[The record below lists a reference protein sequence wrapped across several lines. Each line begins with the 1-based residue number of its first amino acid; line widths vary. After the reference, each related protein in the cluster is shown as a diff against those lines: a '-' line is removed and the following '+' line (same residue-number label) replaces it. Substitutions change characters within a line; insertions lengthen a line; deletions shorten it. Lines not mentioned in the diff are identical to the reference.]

1 MRTLARFFLLCLLP
15 AISACVALPSEGDAP
30 GGESILTAFLEG
42 GELTK
47 THFAGPE
54 EGVYY
59 PYWSGNELIAVY
71 SDNSSDPSRF
81 ALKSGQNSRKAT
93 FAGPV
98 SGRRYIAL
106 YPLENGGKHNEG
118 SVSLTLPA
126 VQNYKQGSFGEGAFP
141 MLAVS
146 SSNSLSFKNL
156 CAVLK
161 VSMTGRYSVQSIT
174 FIANDEGMAVSGQ
187 ASVSTANP
195 EAPALVMEGGGSP
208 KVQLVV
214 PEVKLSEQT
223 ATDFYI
229 VVPPGTYK
237 RGITLKIKTSEGTV
251 TRSTDTDLVFKRSEL
266 RAIPAFECSGAQ
278 IDPTDLP
285 DNTIWYKTENGQ
297 PVNISTYAFASPI
310 VSNTYKDGRGE
321 LVFREGIKE
330 IPEKAFDSQ
339 PVTEVIVPSSI
350 EIIGK
355 EAFAHS
361 SLQSFK
367 VPDNLK
373 TVDRG
378 AFAYCPNLSEFTGP
392 HTFDHGNAI
401 VLNDEI
407 VAYIGNIGSKIV
419 IPEGVY
425 SIAATSFRLDD
436 SVAPRLKELV
446 FPEGL
451 ISIASDNFSGLPN
464 LEYIYLPSTFSIT
477 WQGTFSHCPNLKQ
490 FRGPCPQIYDNGK
503 LLVFNDG
510 HVTDFAGAGIT
521 DYVMP
526 EGVTAIESYVFSRK
540 PALKSITFPSSL
552 NSVFESAFVE
562 VENLCYFYG
571 KGASA
576 DAHSLVIDGSVVAV
590 TPGIE
595 EYTSPPEA
603 TAFNLWI
610 DFPVKKITFNDN
622 LKSICDFAFYS
633 ADALESLTLPA
644 SLLSLGYYCFGSM
657 DNLKEIFFRGVD
669 PPACG
674 SSSGAIFPSG
684 LTVYVPEESLEKYKR
699 EASLSFLA
707 PYMKAYTPQNISSDP
722 RDGKV
727 TVLQKA
733 SEGNGIDIVVMGDA
747 FSKYQFDNGSYDRLM
762 QKITDAF
769 FEVEPYKSYRH
780 LFNVYQVNVVSL
792 YDGYS
797 SSSGSALKTWFGDGT
812 QVGGDDGL
820 CEAYAKKAL
829 PEDRI
834 DNALIIIAMNS
845 TQYAGT
851 CYMYVTSSMPGDW
864 SNGPAHAYFSLGAS
878 DEVLAQ
884 SVHHEA
890 GGHGFA
896 KLADEYTYDY
906 NDTVPQSEIDDV
918 RSLEKWGWYKNI
930 DFTSDPSA
938 VKWSHFLSDDR
949 YKYDGLGVFEGARY
963 YPRGVYRP
971 TENSIMR
978 YNTGGYNAP
987 SREAIWYRI
996 HKLAYGKDWTYRY
1009 EDFVSYDARNRKTS
1023 ASSNAFAPG
1032 PLPIPLAPP
1041 VIKMAPAGDDTRR

>member
-1 MRTLARFFLLCLLP
+1 MKALARFCFLCLLP
-15 AISACVALPSEGDAP
+15 LVSACVALPSEGGAP
-30 GGESILTAFLEG
+30 GDESILTAILEG

-47 THFAGPE
+47 THLTGPE
-54 EGVYY
+54 EGIYY
-59 PYWSGNELIAVY
+59 PYWSGDEHIAVY
-71 SDNSSDPSRF
+71 SDNSSEPSRF
-81 ALKSGQNSRKAT
+81 VLKSGQNSRKAT
-93 FAGPV
+93 FAGAA
-98 SGRRYIAL
+98 SGKNYIAI
-106 YPLENGGKHNEG
+106 YPYENSGKNKKG
-118 SVSLTLPA
+118 AVSLTLPA
-126 VQNYKQGSFGEGAFP
+126 EQNYALDSFGEGAFP

-161 VSMTGRYSVQSIT
+161 VSLTGSSAVQSIT
-174 FIANDEGMAVSGQ
+174 LIANDEGMAVSGP
-187 ASVSTANP
+187 ASVSTSAP
-195 EAPALVMEGGGSP
+195 EAPELVMESGGSP
-208 KVQLVV
+208 KVLLIV
-214 PEVKLSEQT
+214 PGVKLSEQT
-223 ATDFYI
+223 AKDFFI

-237 RGITLKIKTSEGTV
+237 GGITLKIKTSEGTV
-251 TRSTDTDLVFKRSEL
+251 TRSTDTDLMFKRSEL
-266 RAIPAFECSGAQ
+266 RAIPSFECNGAEV
-278 IDPTDLP
+278 DPEDLP
-285 DNTIWYKTENGQ
+285 DNTIWYKTENGK
-297 PVNISTYAFASPI
+297 PVDIRTNAFASPI
-310 VSNTYKDGRGE
+310 VSHTYKDGRGVIV
-321 LVFREGIKE
+321 LREGIKI
-330 IPEKAFDSQ
+330 IPEKAFYGKH
-339 PVTEVIVPSSI
+339 VTEVLVPSSI
-350 EIIGK
+350 EII
-355 EAFAHS
+355 ERDAFAYS

-373 TVDRG
+373 KIDRG
-378 AFAYCPNLSEFTGP
+378 AFAYCPHLSKFTGA
-392 HTFDHGNAI
+392 HTFDNGKAI
-401 VLNDEI
+401 VLNNEI

-425 SIAATSFRLDD
+425 SIAATSFRFDE
-436 SVAPRLKELV
+436 SVATRLKELTL
-446 FPEGL
+446 PEGL
-451 ISIASDNFSGLPN
+451 ISIASDNFSSLPN
-464 LEYIYLPSTFSIT
+464 LEYVYLPSTFSIT

-503 LLVFNDG
+503 LLMFNDG

-540 PALKSITFPSSL
+540 PDLKSITFPSSL

-562 VENLCYFYG
+562 VENLCSFYG

-797 SSSGSALKTWFGDGT
+797 SSSGSALKTWFGEGT
-812 QVGGDDGL
+812 RVGGNDAL
-820 CEAYAKKAL
+820 CSAYASKAL
-829 PEDRI
+829 PEDRLE
-834 DNALIIIAMNS
+834 NALIIIAMNS
-845 TQYAGT
+845 PQYAGT
-851 CYMYVTSSMPGDW
+851 CYMFGDSSLSGDW
-864 SNGPAHAYFSLGAS
+864 GDGLALAYFPLGAT
-878 DEVLAQ
+878 DEVLSQ
-884 SVHHEA
+884 TVHHEA

-896 KLADEYTYDY
+896 KLADEYAYDY
-906 NDTVPQSEIDDV
+906 NDTVPQSEIDGI
-918 RSLEKWGWYKNI
+918 RANEPLGWFKNI
-930 DFTSDPSA
+930 DFTSDPA
-938 VKWSHFLSDDR
+938 VVKWKHFLSDGR
-949 YKYDGLGVFEGARY
+949 YYYDGLGVFEGAMY
-963 YPRGVYRP
+963 YPKGVYRP

-996 HKLAYGKDWTYRY
+996 HKLAYGSDWTYRY

-1023 ASSNAFAPG
+1023 ASSNAFDPG

-1041 VIKMAPAGDDTRR
+1041 VIIMAPAGDDTRR